1 MAGNLIA
8 MFVGVV
14 FFVLGVALTIH
25 WQEDFFKVFH
35 GCVGVTLVFVGLL
48 AMVIGYSEH
57 KATKEFE
64 AATSGPSPEPPTPPS
79 EPTSALADESKSS

>member
-14 FFVLGVALTIH
+14 FFLLGVVLTIH
-25 WQEDFFKVFH
+25 WQEDFFRVFR

-48 AMVIGYSEH
+48 AVVIGYSEH

-64 AATSGPSPEPPTPPS
+64 AATAGSGSEPPTS
-79 EPTSALADESKSS
+79 EPSSATAEESKSS